1 MSINDNMSNNINNYS
16 NLSNSLYDFTSNETG
31 NVLLDFSSKRDRD
44 YYLTH
49 VNNQDIIELEKI
61 KNISHD
67 TSKKVI
73 LTTYSGKIENLH
85 FYADSIDK
93 IMYYRILDFQ
103 KAAVSNPITFNF
115 QWTNF
120 NISPSNFLFIVRY
133 IEDFIYI
140 YFDNFKYQ
148 KPLFLFSNGHDINRI
163 KKDIEYFKNSA
174 VLTSRLAIFIYKICR
189 WDFNI
194 SKTKVGKEFALYYNK
209 SKVYNDKKFDI
220 KNTKAYFIHTMSDY
234 SIIEERLR
242 IVKYLLYNHTDCN
255 LYTLSQ
261 ATGIPIEQLKTL

>member
-1 MSINDNMSNNINNYS
+1 MIIDENKLNNINHYS
-16 NLSNSLYDFTSNETG
+16 DLSKLLFNIISNEAG
-31 NVLLDFSSKRDRD
+31 NILLDFSSKKDSD

-49 VNNQDIIELEKI
+49 VNNQDIVELEKI

-67 TSKKVI
+67 MSKKVI

-85 FYADSIDK
+85 FYAEKIDK
-93 IMYYRILDFQ
+93 IMYYQILDFQ
-103 KAAVSNPITFNF
+103 KVTSSNLITFNF

-120 NISPSNFLFIVRY
+120 DISASNFPLIISYIEHFIV
-133 IEDFIYI
+133 I
-140 YFDNFKYQ
+140 YFDNFKYR
-148 KPLFLFSNGHDINRI
+148 KPLFLFSNGYDINRI
-163 KKDIEYFKNSA
+163 KKDIAYFKHSA

-189 WDFNI
+189 WNFNI
-194 SKTKVGKEFALYYNK
+194 SKTKVGKEFALYYSK

-234 SIIEERLR
+234 RIIEERLR
-242 IVKYLLYNHTDCN
+242 IVKYLLYNHTDCT